1 MKGFDAVKR
10 KITLIQIL
18 FLCVFIGCG
27 IYFVKFK
34 YDKSQTEKEIEQLQ
48 SMVKDTDKEVEQP
61 DRVEFEIG
69 DSDDAT
75 ETPENEYESNGMLT
89 RYYDLYKLNEDMVG
103 WIKIDGT
110 VIDYPV
116 VYNETNNV
124 YYLHRNFY
132 KENSS
137 SGVPFLDFQCNLQ
150 NWSDNLIIYAHNMRN
165 GTMFHDLL
173 EYSKLGF
180 WENHKIVKF
189 DTMYF
194 RCKYEIFAA
203 FRTAVGSE
211 DEFRYYEFINADSK
225 DEFDEYVS
233 MCKERSLYNTGITPE
248 YGETLLT
255 LSTCS
260 YNTNNER
267 FVVVARQIEKY

>member
-132 KENSS
+132 KYQDMMS
-137 SGVPFLDFQCNLQ
+137 
-150 NWSDNLIIYAHNMRN
+150 LIA
-165 GTMFHDLL
+165 
-173 EYSKLGF
+173 
-180 WENHKIVKF
+180 
-189 DTMYF
+189 
-194 RCKYEIFAA
+194 
-203 FRTAVGSE
+203 
-211 DEFRYYEFINADSK
+211 
-225 DEFDEYVS
+225 
-233 MCKERSLYNTGITPE
+233 
-248 YGETLLT
+248 
-255 LSTCS
+255 
-260 YNTNNER
+260 
-267 FVVVARQIEKY
+267 